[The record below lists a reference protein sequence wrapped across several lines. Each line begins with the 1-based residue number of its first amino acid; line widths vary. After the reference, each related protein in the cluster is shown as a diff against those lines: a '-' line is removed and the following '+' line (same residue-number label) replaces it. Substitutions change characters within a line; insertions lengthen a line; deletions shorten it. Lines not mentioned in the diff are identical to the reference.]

1 MNPEDILSEAEMAK
15 ERTPQELAIWVEER
29 HSLFRTSKESRKYC
43 REGRG
48 LAKKFIEEVIPLSIF
63 ASRCYAGRSD
73 IKCIPNL
80 GNENYD
86 AIIYDYS
93 FTPPSELKVEITYA
107 VDGYDQ
113 ALRKEVLHRDGG
125 VFITGEINKDTST
138 KHKDRK
144 IEVVPSAIKSEGGLE
159 NLLLLIKKAAEGK
172 SNKPY
177 GSQHI
182 LLIVFSNLLSLLL
195 KGEDTYPENSSYIE
209 SFRSLLYRDIATLPL
224 DFQRVCVFDYSS
236 SIFLQ
241 VPIEK
246 YNLG

>member
-29 HSLFRTSKESRKYC
+29 YSLFRTSKESRKYC

-63 ASRCYAGRSD
+63 ASRFYAGRSD
-73 IKCIPNL
+73 IKSTPNL

-93 FTPPSELKVEITYA
+93 STPPSELKVEITYA

-113 ALRKEVLHRDGG
+113 ALKMEALHRDGA
-125 VFITGEINKDTST
+125 VSLTGEINNDIGT
-138 KHKDRK
+138 KNRDRK
-144 IEVVPSAIKSEGGLE
+144 IEIEPSAIKSEGGLE
-159 NLLLLIKKAAEGK
+159 NLLLLIRKAAEGK

-182 LLIVFSNLLSLLL
+182 LLIVFSNYLSFLL
-195 KGEDTYPENSSYIE
+195 KEEDTYPENSSYIE
-209 SFRSLLYRDIATLPL
+209 SFKDSLYRDMVTLPL
-224 DFQRVCVFDYSS
+224 DFQIVYVFDYSS

-241 VPIEK
+241 VPMEK